1 MVKIVAVAII
11 CGIIIIYLKSINSE
25 LTSLA
30 IIGSG
35 IIILSYAFTFVF
47 QTYSV
52 LVDIISFTGIKA
64 EYYSII
70 FKITAIGY
78 LIEFGAGTVED
89 MGLKSLADKLVFA
102 GKALIL
108 VVSLPIIY
116 AIFNLLQGLLQ

>member
-1 MVKIVAVAII
+1 MIQLVAISLI

-30 IIGSG
+30 IIGAG
-35 IIILSYAFTFVF
+35 IIVLSFAFSYIYK
-47 QTYSV
+47 TYSI
-52 LVDIISFTGIKA
+52 LVDIISYTGISA

-78 LIEFGAGTVED
+78 LIEFGAGTIED

-102 GKALIL
+102 GKAIII
-108 VVSLPIIY
+108 VVSMPIIY
-116 AIFNLLQGLLQ
+116 GIFNLLSGLIK